1 MVKRRLPD
9 LLLAIALFLG
19 TVLTLAA
26 TEREIGFT
34 RDEGY
39 YFVAGERYARFFDAP
54 PSPASIDAAF
64 SYNPEHPA
72 LMKTLFG
79 LSHRA
84 LAGLLPHATAFRLPA
99 WLFAGLLSAL
109 LFLYG
114 RRVVGRAAALVS
126 VFGFWLVPRHFFH
139 GHLACFDLPITT
151 LWLAALLAFGHA
163 LRTGTLRAATLAAVT
178 LGLALSVKLNA
189 FFLPFAF
196 VAIFAL
202 GPARRALA
210 AGALLPALRRVIP
223 LAIAYAALTPLVVLL
238 LWPWLWPA
246 PTARYLDYLRF
257 HLQHVHYPWQY
268 LGADLRA
275 PPFPLLYVP
284 VVTALTVPL
293 AWLVA
298 LVTGLVSALVSSVRR
313 QDEPVQD
320 DRLLVL
326 VGGLLPLLVIA
337 NPWAPHFGGVK
348 HWMPGMPLLCLL
360 GGAAV
365 VQAGRAIAGTRPGL
379 QRFTVPALAALVLLP
394 SLLATREAHPFG
406 TTAYNELAG
415 AEPGAAALGM
425 QRQYWSN
432 TVTGVLPFL
441 DATMPHGA
449 RVWLHEVNDESF
461 RAYQRDGRLRADLR
475 PAHGAAEA
483 DAAAIQYMYE
493 FRWQELEVR
502 RAFGVDRAALVLD
515 ANEVPLVTVYLRPGL
530 DAPAPAR

>member
-1 MVKRRLPD
+1 MVRRHALD
-9 LLLAIALFLG
+9 ALVALALFAA
-19 TVLTLAA
+19 TVGVLAA

-39 YFVAGERYARFFDAP
+39 YFVAGERYARFFDAA
-54 PSPASIDAAF
+54 PSPATIDAAF

-72 LMKTLFG
+72 LVKTLFG

-84 LAGLLPHATAFRLPA
+84 LAGPLPHASAFRLPA

-109 LFLYG
+109 LYLFG
-114 RRVVGRAAALVS
+114 RRVVGRPAALVA

-151 LWLAALLAFGHA
+151 LWLAALIAFGHA

-189 FFLPFAF
+189 FFLPIAF

-202 GPARRALA
+202 GPLRRAVA
-210 AGALLPALRRVIP
+210 AGAPWPAVRRVVP
-223 LAIAYAALTPLVVLL
+223 LALAYAALTPLVVLL

-246 PTARYLDYLRF
+246 PAERYLAYLRF

-268 LGADLRA
+268 LGEDLRA

-284 VVTALTVPL
+284 VVTALTVPV
-293 AWLVA
+293 AWLAALATGLLAA
-298 LVTGLVSALVSSVRR
+298 LVAAVRR
-313 QDEPVQD
+313 RDEEVAD

-326 VGGLLPLLVIA
+326 VGGLLPLLIIA

-348 HWMPGMPLLCLL
+348 HWMPGLPLLGLL

-365 VQAGRAIAGTRPGL
+365 VQAGRALAGDRPHL
-379 QRFTVPALAALVLLP
+379 RRFTVPALAALVLLP
-394 SLLATREAHPFG
+394 SLLATRAAHPSG

-415 AEPGAAALGM
+415 AAPGAAALGM

-432 TVTGVLPFL
+432 TVVGVLPWL
-441 DATMPHGA
+441 NEHLPQGA
-449 RVWLHEVNDESF
+449 RLWLHEVNDESF

-475 PAHGAAEA
+475 PAHDAAGA
-483 DAAAIQYMYE
+483 DAAAVQYMYE

-502 RAFGVDRAALVLD
+502 REFGVDRAAFVHD
-515 ANEVPLVTVYLRPGL
+515 EDEVPLVTIYVRPGL
-530 DAPAPAR
+530 DAPPPAR